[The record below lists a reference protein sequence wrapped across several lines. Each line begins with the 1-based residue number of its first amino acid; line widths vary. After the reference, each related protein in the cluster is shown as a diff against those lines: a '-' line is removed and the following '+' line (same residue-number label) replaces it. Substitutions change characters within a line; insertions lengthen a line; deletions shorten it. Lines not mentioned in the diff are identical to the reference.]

1 MAYCITWEILP
12 TVSKEVTTLT
22 PAAPTL
28 TFTLPAV
35 AVGVFRFRTKRA
47 VLRVDGLFCS
57 ALSYREHH
65 LSTSPQTWVDP
76 SGNGQNISKR
86 APRQVDETLNNRC
99 GATSPPLAH
108 HGAWLLWG
116 LYAKFAERFLDSPRL
131 AFDALEQAGRA
142 ALTKTVGPVCPSRRC
157 LTIIA
162 RAQLCQ
168 RWPGLKGSG
177 GGRSDNAALEG
188 MFVEVTSR

>member
-1 MAYCITWEILP
+1 MTVCITCEILR
-12 TVSKEVTTLT
+12 TVSKGLTTLAS
-22 PAAPTL
+22 AAPTL
-28 TFTLPAV
+28 TLPLPAV
-35 AVGVFRFRTKRA
+35 AVGVFRFRRIRA
-47 VLRVDGLFCS
+47 VLRIDALFCS

-65 LSTSPQTWVDP
+65 FSTSPQIWVGS
-76 SGNGQNISKR
+76 SGKGQTISKGET
-86 APRQVDETLNNRC
+86 RQVDGTINNRR

-116 LYAKFAERFLDSPRL
+116 LYAKFAERCLNSPRQ
-131 AFDALEQAGRA
+131 AFRALEQAGRA
-142 ALTKTVGPVCPSRRC
+142 ALTKTVGPVYPSRRC

-168 RWPGLKGSG
+168 RWPGLEGSG

-188 MFVEVTSR
+188 MFVEVTRR